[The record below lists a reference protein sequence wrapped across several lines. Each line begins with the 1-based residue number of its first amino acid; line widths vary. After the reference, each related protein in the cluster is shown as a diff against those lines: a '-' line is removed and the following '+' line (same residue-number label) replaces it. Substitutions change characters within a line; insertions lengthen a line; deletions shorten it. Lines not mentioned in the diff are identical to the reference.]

1 MAISIENRLAI
12 SDAIHTFFH
21 LVDSGR
27 AAQTVKF
34 FASDAQLT
42 FGPGSP
48 QPGTI
53 EGESIAAAMIAREA
67 LKSAFTRHVVSNI
80 LFDADATADLPTVSY
95 LLTLFRSDDDTRS
108 SIPAFVADVAE
119 TWRFTE
125 GQWQIAERTILPAF
139 FRG

>member
-1 MAISIENRLAI
+1 MAISVENRLAI

-21 LVDSGR
+21 LVDSGH
-27 AAQTVKF
+27 AAQTVKL
-34 FASDAQLT
+34 FAPDAKLT

-53 EGESIAAAMIAREA
+53 EGDSIAAAMIAREA
-67 LKSAFTRHVVSNI
+67 LKTAFTRHLVSNI
-80 LFDADATADLPTVSY
+80 IFDADAAMDEPTVTY

-108 SIPAFVADVAE
+108 SVPAFVADVAE
-119 TWRFTE
+119 TWRCAD
-125 GQWQIAERTILPAF
+125 GRWQIAERTILPAF